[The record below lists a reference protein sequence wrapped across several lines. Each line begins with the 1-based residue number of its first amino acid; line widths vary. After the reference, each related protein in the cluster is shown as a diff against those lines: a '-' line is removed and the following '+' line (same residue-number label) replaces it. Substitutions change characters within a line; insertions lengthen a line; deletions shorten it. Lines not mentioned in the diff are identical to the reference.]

1 MLWAVHSGCSNG
13 IWMPWSG
20 LRLPASDMLTLKTWR
35 VQMLQNN
42 SRAFDLSTFSV
53 RRPSPIHSYSLPAS
67 VCLTLSPH
75 TNTHTDTAE
84 HPLSLFGAHEVP
96 HLKYAFL
103 PPGNARREKRE
114 PTYVCVCESVCGVG
128 VENVFWQVSLM
139 RSFYE
144 ICKPGN
150 PTPSPP
156 ATPPSHIR
164 LPLNQVWGLL
174 LKLQLS
180 RLHRHELSLW
190 INGHIDGVS
199 RVWECESRR
208 TWKMKEDVINLQ

>member
-13 IWMPWSG
+13 IWMPWLG

-75 TNTHTDTAE
+75 THRHGE

-150 PTPSPP
+150 PTPSPHP
-156 ATPPSHIR
+156 
-164 LPLNQVWGLL
+164 LL
-174 LKLQLS
+174 LVCHSTKFEACCWNCNWADCIGMS
-180 RLHRHELSLW
+180 WVYESMGISMGYR
-190 INGHIDGVS
+190 
-199 RVWECESRR
+199 ECESVRAEEHGK
-208 TWKMKEDVINLQ
+208 WKRM

>member
-1 MLWAVHSGCSNG
+1 MLWAVHSGCNG
-13 IWMPWSG
+13 IWMPWLG

-75 TNTHTDTAE
+75 TQTHTQTQPSTLCLCLA
-84 HPLSLFGAHEVP
+84 HMKCRTWNMLFCPLAMREG
-96 HLKYAFL
+96 
-103 PPGNARREKRE
+103 RRENLHM
-114 PTYVCVCESVCGVG
+114 YVCVSVCGVG

-150 PTPSPP
+150 PTPSP
-156 ATPPSHIR
+156 HLR
-164 LPLNQVWGLL
+164 LLVCHSTKFEACCWNCNWADCIGMSWVYESMGI
-174 LKLQLS
+174 S
-180 RLHRHELSLW
+180 MGYR
-190 INGHIDGVS
+190 
-199 RVWECESRR
+199 ECESVRAEEHGK
-208 TWKMKEDVINLQ
+208 WKRM

>member
-1 MLWAVHSGCSNG
+1 MDAVVGPASACQRHVDLKNLTCSNVAKQLKG
-13 IWMPWSG
+13 F
-20 LRLPASDMLTLKTWR
+20 RLEHFFCSAPFLHSLLFTPSLS
-35 VQMLQNN
+35 VPN
-42 SRAFDLSTFSV
+42 SIAT
-53 RRPSPIHSYSLPAS
+53 
-67 VCLTLSPH
+67 H
-75 TNTHTDTAE
+75 TNTHTDSRAPSVSVWRTWSAALE
-84 HPLSLFGAHEVP
+84 ICFFAPWQC
-96 HLKYAFL
+96 
-103 PPGNARREKRE
+103 EKGEER
-114 PTYVCVCESVCGVG
+114 TYICVCLCMSVCGVG

-156 ATPPSHIR
+156 ATPPSHLR

>member
-1 MLWAVHSGCSNG
+1 MLWAVLMLQQWDMDAVVGPPSACQRHVDLKNLTCSNVAKQLKG
-13 IWMPWSG
+13 F
-20 LRLPASDMLTLKTWR
+20 RLEHFFCSAPFPHSLLFTPSLS
-35 VQMLQNN
+35 VPN
-42 SRAFDLSTFSV
+42 SIT
-53 RRPSPIHSYSLPAS
+53 
-67 VCLTLSPH
+67 TH
-75 TNTHTDTAE
+75 TNTSTDTAE

-114 PTYVCVCESVCGVG
+114 PMLHMCVCGVG

-156 ATPPSHIR
+156 ATPPSHLR

>member
-75 TNTHTDTAE
+75 TQTHTQTQPSTLCLCLA
-84 HPLSLFGAHEVP
+84 HMKCRTWNMLFCPLAMREG
-96 HLKYAFL
+96 
-103 PPGNARREKRE
+103 RRENLHM
-114 PTYVCVCESVCGVG
+114 CVCMFVCGVG

-156 ATPPSHIR
+156 ATPPHLR